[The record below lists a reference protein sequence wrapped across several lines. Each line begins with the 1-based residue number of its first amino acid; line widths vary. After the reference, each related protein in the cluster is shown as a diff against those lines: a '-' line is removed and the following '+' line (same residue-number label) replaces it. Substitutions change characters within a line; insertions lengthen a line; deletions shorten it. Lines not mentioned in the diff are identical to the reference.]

1 MLFAW
6 LLIWPNAELP
16 NTELAGAA
24 HWTMLN
30 MFSTSRRMFS
40 VGLAAGLHV
49 LATDRSKLSRHGD
62 STPGSAR
69 GALPKVFSAEV
80 ENAALLK

>member
-16 NTELAGAA
+16 NAELAGAA

-30 MFSTSRRMFS
+30 MFSTSRRMVVDVWPPVRTF
-40 VGLAAGLHV
+40 LP
-49 LATDRSKLSRHGD
+49 TDRSTLLRHGEQ
-62 STPGSAR
+62 TPGSVR
-69 GALPKVFSAEV
+69 GALPKVLVAEV

>member
-30 MFSTSRRMFS
+30 MLSTSSRMFRL
-40 VGLAAGLHV
+40 VWPPVFTV
-49 LATDRSKLSRHGD
+49 LATDRSKLSRQGD

-80 ENAALLK
+80 ENAPLLK